1 MTSSLAITATRRLKL
16 AFADST
22 SKSYESKFRNF
33 LSFCAFVSID
43 IYNISP
49 LDILSFLE
57 FLNFN
62 SISHSGLLNYL
73 SAIKSSLAMYGLNP
87 GSFSDPR
94 IKLYNKAIMRHRPLN
109 PCLKPIIDTETLQAM
124 ALQCDRMHMGHI
136 CKAAILLAF
145 FSFLRI
151 SNLVP
156 HTISGYDPLKHLARG
171 DIIFGPPGI
180 NLLVKWSKTLQNKDK
195 VKVLK
200 IPSLGKSSLCPVA
213 ALKKLLSSTSGS
225 NNSPLFQVQCF
236 ERWVPLTHTRL
247 RKFLAKLLKALNLT
261 PWGYTFHSLR
271 RSGATLPF
279 NLNVPMQDIQS
290 HGTWTSEA
298 VWAYVTQ
305 DHNAAD
311 TVAHTFHSL
320 LHV

>member
-1 MTSSLAITATRRLKL
+1 MTSSLALTATRRLKL

-33 LSFCAFVSID
+33 LSFCAFASID

-49 LDILSFLE
+49 LHILSFLE

-87 GSFSDPR
+87 ASFSDPR
-94 IKLYNKAIMRHRPLN
+94 IKMYNKAIMRHQPLN
-109 PCLKPIIDTETLQAM
+109 TCLKPIIDTDTLQAM

-145 FSFLRI
+145 FS
-151 SNLVP
+151 P
-156 HTISGYDPLKHLARG
+156 
-171 DIIFGPPGI
+171 
-180 NLLVKWSKTLQNKDK
+180 
-195 VKVLK
+195 
-200 IPSLGKSSLCPVA
+200 LCPVA
-213 ALKKLLSSTSGS
+213 AVKKLLSSTSGS

-236 ERWVPLTHTRL
+236 DKWVPLTDTRL

-271 RSGATLPF
+271 RSGATLAF